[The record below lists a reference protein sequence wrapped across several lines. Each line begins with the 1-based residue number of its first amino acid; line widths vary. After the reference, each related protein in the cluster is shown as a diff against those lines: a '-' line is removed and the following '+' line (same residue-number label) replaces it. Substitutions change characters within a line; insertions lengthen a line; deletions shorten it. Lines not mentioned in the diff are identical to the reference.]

1 MNVARLV
8 GMDTRPRAWGWVGR
22 LQPRTFDRLLVG
34 MLLLVGLINAFLDLR
49 FAERELRLPLGA
61 PTGMAIPFFVGLAL
75 LLVQVVPLLWRRSH
89 PSLVLLL
96 VAAAFGA
103 RVLLSFNPGIAG
115 FGLLVAMYSVA
126 AYEVGVRRLF
136 FLVVAGAG
144 FVAGFVVFGVTGNPR
159 SFAITVPSL
168 FFVAAWLIGDYLQTR
183 RAYVSQLEE
192 RAARLERERD
202 QDRRLA
208 ADEERTR
215 IARELHDVVAHDVSV
230 IAIQAGAARAVQ
242 STRPEAAAQALG
254 LIETTARETLIELNR
269 LLGVLRGGNG
279 ATADRRPQPGI
290 GQLPGLVEELRA
302 AGLEVD
308 ARVEGETRPL
318 PPAIDLSAYRI
329 VQEATTNVLKHARAR
344 RVDIR
349 VQYTETMLALDIRD
363 DGPGNGADPASSS
376 GHGLIG
382 MRERVALFGGRLHAG
397 RNRAGGFSVHARLPL
412 DQNLPSPS
420 EPQIPPPLGEGRVG
434 A

>member
-1 MNVARLV
+1 METGAR
-8 GMDTRPRAWGWVGR
+8 GWGWIGR
-22 LQPRTFDRLLVG
+22 LTPRTFDRLLVG
-34 MLLLVGLINAFLDLR
+34 VLLFVGSINALLDLR
-49 FAERELRLPLGA
+49 FAERDPAYPFAARSGL
-61 PTGMAIPFFVGLAL
+61 AISIVVGLSL

-96 VAAAFGA
+96 VGGAFGA
-103 RVLLSFNPGIAG
+103 RVLLGFSPGIAG

-126 AYEVGVRRLF
+126 AYEMRARRLA
-136 FLVVAGAG
+136 FLVVAGLG

-159 SFAITVPSL
+159 SFAITIPSL
-168 FFVAAWLIGDYLQTR
+168 FFVAAWLIGDYLRTR
-183 RAYVSQLEE
+183 RAYVAQLEE

-242 STRPEAAAQALG
+242 ASKPEAAAQALG

-279 ATADRRPQPGI
+279 ATPDRSPQPGI
-290 GQLPGLVEELRA
+290 GQLAGLVEELRA

-308 ARVEGETRPL
+308 ARIEGEAEPL
-318 PPAIDLSAYRI
+318 PPALDLSAYRI
-329 VQEATTNVLKHARAR
+329 LQEATTNVLKHARAH

-349 VQYTETMLALDIRD
+349 VRYSETMLALDIRD
-363 DGPGNGADPASSS
+363 DGAGDGGDPASSS

-382 MRERVALFGGRLHAG
+382 MRERVALFGGKLHAG

-412 DQNLPSPS
+412 
-420 EPQIPPPLGEGRVG
+420 EPAP
-434 A
+434 

>member
-8 GMDTRPRAWGWVGR
+8 VMDTRPRAWSWVGR
-22 LQPRTFDRLLVG
+22 LQPHTFDRLLVG
-34 MLLLVGLINAFLDLR
+34 FLLAIGLINAILDLR
-49 FAERELRLPLGA
+49 FSERELRFPLGA
-61 PTGMAIPFFVGLAL
+61 PTGMAIPFIVGLAL
-75 LLVQVVPLLWRRSH
+75 LLVQVLPLLWRRSH

-96 VAAAFGA
+96 VAAAFA
-103 RVLLSFNPGIAG
+103 TRVLLGFNPGIAG

-126 AYEVGVRRLF
+126 AYDVGVRRLL
-136 FLVVAGAG
+136 FLLVAGLGFIAG
-144 FVAGFVVFGVTGNPR
+144 FVAFAVTGNPR

-168 FFVAAWLIGDYLQTR
+168 IFVAAWLIGDYLRTR

-242 STRPEAAAQALG
+242 STKPEAAAQALG
-254 LIETTARETLIELNR
+254 LIETTARETLVELNR
-269 LLGVLRGGNG
+269 LLGVLRSGNG
-279 ATADRRPQPGI
+279 ATPDRSPQPGI
-290 GQLPGLVEELRA
+290 GQLASLVEGLRA
-302 AGLEVD
+302 AGLVVD
-308 ARVEGETRPL
+308 ARVDGEPRPL
-318 PPAIDLSAYRI
+318 PPAVDLTAYRI

-349 VQYTETMLALDIRD
+349 VHYTEAMLGLDIRD
-363 DGPGNGADPASSS
+363 DGPGDGTDDASSS

-382 MRERVALFGGRLHAG
+382 MRERVALFGGELRAG
-397 RNRAGGFSVHARLPL
+397 RDPAGGFSVHARLPL
-412 DQNLPSPS
+412 TTSPKD
-420 EPQIPPPLGEGRVG
+420 PQSLSPDAG
-434 A
+434 

>member
-1 MNVARLV
+1 VETGA
-8 GMDTRPRAWGWVGR
+8 GGWGWIGR
-22 LQPRTFDRLLVG
+22 LQPRTFDRVLVG
-34 MLLLVGLINAFLDLR
+34 FLLSIGLINAILDLR
-49 FAERELRLPLGA
+49 FTEREPRFPLGA
-61 PTGMAIPFFVGLAL
+61 PTGMALPFLVGLAL
-75 LLVQVVPLLWRRSH
+75 LLVQVVPLLWRRSY

-103 RVLLSFNPGIAG
+103 RVLLGFNPGIAG

-126 AYEVGVRRLF
+126 AYEVGARRLV
-136 FLVVAGAG
+136 FLVVAGLG

-168 FFVAAWLIGDYLQTR
+168 FFVAAWLIGDYLSTR
-183 RAYVSQLEE
+183 RAYVAQLEE

-230 IAIQAGAARAVQ
+230 MAIQAGAARAVQ
-242 STRPEAAAQALG
+242 ASKPEAAAQALG

-279 ATADRRPQPGI
+279 ATPDRSPQPGI
-290 GQLPGLVEELRA
+290 GQLAGLVEELRA

-308 ARVEGETRPL
+308 ARVEGKPEPL
-318 PPAIDLSAYRI
+318 PPALDLSAYRI
-329 VQEATTNVLKHARAR
+329 LQEATTNVLKHARAR

-349 VQYTETMLALDIRD
+349 VRYSEAMLALDVRD
-363 DGPGNGADPASSS
+363 DGAGDGGDPASSS

-382 MRERVALFGGRLHAG
+382 MRERVALFGGALRAG
-397 RNRAGGFSVHARLPL
+397 RDPAGGFSVHARLPI
-412 DQNLPSPS
+412 N
-420 EPQIPPPLGEGRVG
+420 GK
-434 A
+434 

>member
-1 MNVARLV
+1 VETGAR
-8 GMDTRPRAWGWVGR
+8 GWGWIGR

-34 MLLLVGLINAFLDLR
+34 VLLLFGLINALLDLR
-49 FAERELRLPLGA
+49 FAERGPA
-61 PTGMAIPFFVGLAL
+61 YPFGRPPGLAVSVVVGLAL
-75 LLVQVVPLLWRRSH
+75 LLVQVLPLLWRRSH

-96 VAAAFGA
+96 VGGAFAA
-103 RVLLSFNPGIAG
+103 RVLLGYSPGIAG

-126 AYEVGVRRLF
+126 AYEVRARRLA
-136 FLVVAGAG
+136 FLVVAGLG

-168 FFVAAWLIGDYLQTR
+168 FFVAAWLIGDYLRTR
-183 RAYVSQLEE
+183 RAYVAQLEE

-242 STRPEAAAQALG
+242 ASKPEAAAQALG

-279 ATADRRPQPGI
+279 ATPDRSPQPGI
-290 GQLPGLVEELRA
+290 GQLAGLVEQLRA

-308 ARVEGETRPL
+308 ARVEGKAEPL
-318 PPAIDLSAYRI
+318 LPALDLSAYRI
-329 VQEATTNVLKHARAR
+329 LQEATTNVLKHARAR

-349 VQYTETMLALDIRD
+349 VRYGEAMLALDIRD
-363 DGPGNGADPASSS
+363 DGAGDGGDPASSS

-382 MRERVALFGGRLHAG
+382 MQERVALFGGQFRAG
-397 RNRAGGFSVHARLPL
+397 RDPAGGFSVHARLPL
-412 DQNLPSPS
+412 
-420 EPQIPPPLGEGRVG
+420 EPAP
-434 A
+434 

>member
-1 MNVARLV
+1 ME
-8 GMDTRPRAWGWVGR
+8 TQPRGWGWIGR
-22 LQPRTFDRLLVG
+22 LQPRTFDRLLVAVLF
-34 MLLLVGLINAFLDLR
+34 LLGLTSFFDLR
-49 FAERELRLPLGA
+49 FGDRPLPVKAGTPGGTVGVVALG
-61 PTGMAIPFFVGLAL
+61 FVL
-75 LLVQVVPLLWRRSH
+75 LLLQVVPLLWRRRYA
-89 PSLVLLL
+89 SLVLLL
-96 VAAAFGA
+96 VAVAFGA
-103 RVLLSFNPGIAG
+103 KVLLGFNPGIAG
-115 FGLLVAMYSVA
+115 LGLLVAMYSVA
-126 AYEVGVRRLF
+126 AYEVGARRLV
-136 FLVVAGAG
+136 FLVVAGLG

-168 FFVAAWLIGDYLQTR
+168 FFVAAWLIGDYLRTR
-183 RAYVSQLEE
+183 RAYVAQLEE

-242 STRPEAAAQALG
+242 ATKPEAAAQALG

-269 LLGVLRGGNG
+269 LLGVLRGSNG
-279 ATADRRPQPGI
+279 AAADRRPQPGI
-290 GQLPGLVEELRA
+290 GQLSSLVEGLRA

-308 ARVEGETRPL
+308 ARVDGEARPL
-318 PPAIDLSAYRI
+318 PPAVDLSAYRI

-349 VQYTETMLALDIRD
+349 VHYTESMLALDIRD
-363 DGPGNGADPASSS
+363 DGAGDGGDPASSS

-382 MRERVALFGGRLHAG
+382 MRERVALFCGELKAG
-397 RNRAGGFSVHARLPL
+397 RNPAGGFSVHARLPITPFT
-412 DQNLPSPS
+412 QAPPSPS
-420 EPQIPPPLGEGRVG
+420 SLAGDGRGGE
-434 A
+434 

>member
-1 MNVARLV
+1 MEE
-8 GMDTRPRAWGWVGR
+8 RPRGWGWIGR

-34 MLLLVGLINAFLDLR
+34 ILFLLGLTSFLDLR
-49 FAERELRLPLGA
+49 FGDRRLPLGI
-61 PTGMAIPFFVGLAL
+61 PGGLGSAIVIGLAL
-75 LLVQVVPLLWRRSH
+75 LLIQVVPLLWRRSH
-89 PSLVLLL
+89 PSLVLLV
-96 VAAAFGA
+96 VAGAFGA
-103 RVLLSFNPGIAG
+103 KILLGFNPGVAG
-115 FGLLVAMYSVA
+115 IGLLVAMYSVA
-126 AYEVGVRRLF
+126 AYDVGARRLF
-136 FLVVAGAG
+136 FLVIAGLG

-168 FFVAAWLIGDYLQTR
+168 FFAAAWLIGDYLQTR
-183 RAYVSQLEE
+183 RAYVAQLEE

-242 STRPEAAAQALG
+242 ATKPEAAAQALG

-279 ATADRRPQPGI
+279 ATPDRSPQPGI
-290 GQLPGLVEELRA
+290 GQLGDLVEALRA

-308 ARVEGETRPL
+308 ARVDGETRPL
-318 PPAIDLSAYRI
+318 APAVDLSAYRI

-349 VQYTETMLALDIRD
+349 VHYTEAMLALDIRD
-363 DGPGNGADPASSS
+363 DGAGEGGDPASSS

-382 MRERVALFGGRLHAG
+382 MRERVALFGGELKAG
-397 RNRAGGFSVHARLPL
+397 RNPAGGFSVHARLPL
-412 DQNLPSPS
+412 TPSSLP
-420 EPQIPPPLGEGRVG
+420 GDGG
-434 A
+434 

>member
-1 MNVARLV
+1 VETGAR
-8 GMDTRPRAWGWVGR
+8 GWGWIGR
-22 LQPRTFDRLLVG
+22 LKPRTFDRLLVG
-34 MLLLVGLINAFLDLR
+34 VLLFVGLINALLDLR
-49 FAERELRLPLGA
+49 FAEREPAYPFGRPSGL
-61 PTGMAIPFFVGLAL
+61 AIPLVVGIAL
-75 LLVQVVPLLWRRSH
+75 LLVQVFPLLWRRTH

-96 VAAAFGA
+96 VAGAFAA
-103 RVLLSFNPGIAG
+103 RVLLGFSPGIAG

-126 AYEVGVRRLF
+126 AYEVRARRLA
-136 FLVVAGAG
+136 FLVVAGLG
-144 FVAGFVVFGVTGNPR
+144 FVAGFVVFGVSGNPR
-159 SFAITVPSL
+159 SFAVTVPSL
-168 FFVAAWLIGDYLQTR
+168 FFVAAWLIGDYLRTR
-183 RAYVSQLEE
+183 RAYVTQLEE

-242 STRPEAAAQALG
+242 ASKPEAAAQALG
-254 LIETTARETLIELNR
+254 LIETTARGTLIELNR

-279 ATADRRPQPGI
+279 ATPDRSPQPGI
-290 GQLPGLVEELRA
+290 GQLAGLVEELRA

-308 ARVEGETRPL
+308 ARVEGKAGPL
-318 PPAIDLSAYRI
+318 SPALDLSAYRI
-329 VQEATTNVLKHARAR
+329 LQEATTNVLKHARAR

-349 VQYTETMLALDIRD
+349 VRYSDTMLALDIRD
-363 DGPGNGADPASSS
+363 DGAGDGGDPASSS

-382 MRERVALFGGRLHAG
+382 MRERVALFGGKLHAG

-412 DQNLPSPS
+412 
-420 EPQIPPPLGEGRVG
+420 EPAP
-434 A
+434 

>member
-1 MNVARLV
+1 
-8 GMDTRPRAWGWVGR
+8 MDTRPRGWGWIGR
-22 LQPRTFDRLLVG
+22 LQPRIFDRLLVG
-34 MLLLVGLINAFLDLR
+34 FLLSIGLINAILDLR
-49 FAERELRLPLGA
+49 FAERALRFPLGA
-61 PTGMAIPFFVGLAL
+61 PTGMAIPFLVGLAL

-89 PSLVLLL
+89 PSVVLLL
-96 VAAAFGA
+96 VAAAFAA
-103 RVLLSFNPGIAG
+103 RVLLGFNPGIAG

-126 AYEVGVRRLF
+126 AYEWGVRRLV
-136 FLVVAGAG
+136 FLVVAGLG
-144 FVAGFVVFGVTGNPR
+144 FIAGFVVFGVTGNPR

-168 FFVAAWLIGDYLQTR
+168 FFVAAWLIGDYLRTR
-183 RAYVSQLEE
+183 RAYVAQLEE

-242 STRPEAAAQALG
+242 ATRPEVAAQALG

-269 LLGVLRGGNG
+269 LLGVLRANNG

-290 GQLPGLVEELRA
+290 SQLPGLVEELRA

-308 ARVEGETRPL
+308 ARVEGEARPL
-318 PPAIDLSAYRI
+318 SPAVDLSAYRI
-329 VQEATTNVLKHARAR
+329 LQEATTNVLKHARAR

-349 VQYTETMLALDIRD
+349 VRYAETMLALDVRD
-363 DGPGNGADPASSS
+363 DGAGDGRDPAASS

-382 MRERVALFGGRLHAG
+382 MRERVALFGGKLHAG

-412 DQNLPSPS
+412 TPSPDA
-420 EPQIPPPLGEGRVG
+420 G
-434 A
+434 

>member
-1 MNVARLV
+1 VETGAR
-8 GMDTRPRAWGWVGR
+8 GWGWIGR
-22 LQPRTFDRLLVG
+22 LQPRTFDRLLVAILF
-34 MLLLVGLINAFLDLR
+34 LLGLTGFIDLR
-49 FAERELRLPLGA
+49 FGDRPLPLPVGT
-61 PTGMAIPFFVGLAL
+61 PGGVVTVIVVGLL
-75 LLVQVVPLLWRRSH
+75 LLLLQVVPLLWRRRY

-96 VAAAFGA
+96 VAVAFGA
-103 RVLLSFNPGIAG
+103 KVLLGFNPGIAG
-115 FGLLVAMYSVA
+115 LGLLVAMYSVA
-126 AYEVGVRRLF
+126 AYEVGARRLVS
-136 FLVVAGAG
+136 LVIAGVG

-168 FFVAAWLIGDYLQTR
+168 FFVAAWLIGDYLRTR
-183 RAYVSQLEE
+183 RAYVAQLEE

-242 STRPEAAAQALG
+242 LSRPDAAAKALG

-269 LLGVLRGGNG
+269 LLGVLRSSNG
-279 ATADRRPQPGI
+279 ATPDRSPQPGI
-290 GQLPGLVEELRA
+290 GQLAGLVEELRA

-308 ARVEGETRPL
+308 ARVDGEAQPL
-318 PPAIDLSAYRI
+318 PPALDLSAYRI
-329 VQEATTNVLKHARAR
+329 LQEATTNVLKHARAR

-349 VQYTETMLALDIRD
+349 IHYSPTMLALDVRD
-363 DGPGNGADPASSS
+363 DGASGGADPAASA

-382 MRERVALFGGRLHAG
+382 MRERVALFGGQLRAG
-397 RNRAGGFSVHARLPL
+397 RDPAGGFSVHARLPL
-412 DQNLPSPS
+412 TPSPARGGG
-420 EPQIPPPLGEGRVG
+420 QGGG
-434 A
+434 

>member
-1 MNVARLV
+1 METGAR
-8 GMDTRPRAWGWVGR
+8 GWGWIGR

-34 MLLLVGLINAFLDLR
+34 VLLLVGLINALLDLR
-49 FAERELRLPLGA
+49 FAEREPSYPFGRPSGL
-61 PTGMAIPFFVGLAL
+61 AISVVVGLAL
-75 LLVQVVPLLWRRSH
+75 LLVQVLPLLWRRSH

-96 VAAAFGA
+96 VAGAFAA
-103 RVLLSFNPGIAG
+103 RVLLGFSPGIAG

-126 AYEVGVRRLF
+126 AYEVRARRLA
-136 FLVVAGAG
+136 FLVVAGLG

-168 FFVAAWLIGDYLQTR
+168 FFVAAWLIGDYLRTR
-183 RAYVSQLEE
+183 RAYVAQLEE

-230 IAIQAGAARAVQ
+230 IAIQAGAARAVHA
-242 STRPEAAAQALG
+242 SKPEAAAQALG
-254 LIETTARETLIELNR
+254 LIETTARGTLIELNR

-279 ATADRRPQPGI
+279 ATPDRNPQPGI
-290 GQLPGLVEELRA
+290 GQLAGLVEELRA

-308 ARVEGETRPL
+308 ARVEGKAEPL
-318 PPAIDLSAYRI
+318 PPALDLSAYRI
-329 VQEATTNVLKHARAR
+329 LQEATTNVLKHARAR

-349 VQYTETMLALDIRD
+349 VRYSETMLALDIRD
-363 DGPGNGADPASSS
+363 DGAGDGGDPASSS

-382 MRERVALFGGRLHAG
+382 MRERVALFGGKLHAG

-412 DQNLPSPS
+412 
-420 EPQIPPPLGEGRVG
+420 EPAP
-434 A
+434 

>member
-1 MNVARLV
+1 ME
-8 GMDTRPRAWGWVGR
+8 TRPRGWGWIGR
-22 LQPRTFDRLLVG
+22 LQPRIFDRLLVG
-34 MLLLVGLINAFLDLR
+34 FLLSVGLINAILDLR
-49 FAERELRLPLGA
+49 FAERELRFPLGA
-61 PTGMAIPFFVGLAL
+61 PTGMAIPFLVGLAL

-89 PSLVLLL
+89 PSVVLLL
-96 VAAAFGA
+96 VAAAFAA
-103 RVLLSFNPGIAG
+103 RVLLGFNPGIAG

-126 AYEVGVRRLF
+126 AYEWGVRRLV
-136 FLVVAGAG
+136 FLVVAGLG
-144 FVAGFVVFGVTGNPR
+144 FLAGFVVFGVTGNPR

-168 FFVAAWLIGDYLQTR
+168 FFVAAWLIGDYLRTR
-183 RAYVSQLEE
+183 RAYVAQLEE

-242 STRPEAAAQALG
+242 ATRPEAAAQALG

-269 LLGVLRGGNG
+269 LLGVLRANNG

-290 GQLPGLVEELRA
+290 SQLPGLVEELRA

-308 ARVEGETRPL
+308 ARVEGEARPL
-318 PPAIDLSAYRI
+318 SPAVDLSAYRI
-329 VQEATTNVLKHARAR
+329 LQEATTNVLKHARAR

-349 VQYTETMLALDIRD
+349 VRYAETMLALDVRD
-363 DGPGNGADPASSS
+363 DGAGDGRDPAASS

-382 MRERVALFGGRLHAG
+382 MRERVALFGGKLHAG

-412 DQNLPSPS
+412 TPSPDA
-420 EPQIPPPLGEGRVG
+420 G
-434 A
+434 

>member
-1 MNVARLV
+1 METGAR
-8 GMDTRPRAWGWVGR
+8 GWGWIGR
-22 LQPRTFDRLLVG
+22 LQPSTFDRLLVG
-34 MLLLVGLINAFLDLR
+34 FLLSIGLINAILDLR
-49 FAERELRLPLGA
+49 FTEREPRFPLGA
-61 PTGMAIPFFVGLAL
+61 PTGMALPFLVGLAL
-75 LLVQVVPLLWRRSH
+75 LLVQVVPLLWRRSY

-96 VAAAFGA
+96 VGAAFGA
-103 RVLLSFNPGIAG
+103 RVLLGFNPGIAG

-126 AYEVGVRRLF
+126 AYEVGARRLV
-136 FLVVAGAG
+136 FLVVAGLG

-168 FFVAAWLIGDYLQTR
+168 FFVAAWLIGDYLRTR
-183 RAYVSQLEE
+183 RAYVAQLEE

-202 QDRRLA
+202 RDRRLA

-242 STRPEAAAQALG
+242 ASKPEAAAQALG

-279 ATADRRPQPGI
+279 GTPDRSPQPGI
-290 GQLPGLVEELRA
+290 GQLAALVEELRA

-308 ARVEGETRPL
+308 ARVEGEAAPL
-318 PPAIDLSAYRI
+318 PPALDLSAYRI
-329 VQEATTNVLKHARAR
+329 LQEATTNVLKHARAR

-349 VQYTETMLALDIRD
+349 VRYSETMLALDVRD
-363 DGPGNGADPASSS
+363 DGAGDGSDPASSS

-382 MRERVALFGGRLHAG
+382 MRERVALFGGKLHAG
-397 RNRAGGFSVHARLPL
+397 RNRAGGFSVHARLPIE
-412 DQNLPSPS
+412 PSS
-420 EPQIPPPLGEGRVG
+420 
-434 A
+434 

>member
-1 MNVARLV
+1 VE
-8 GMDTRPRAWGWVGR
+8 TPTRAWGWIGR

-34 MLLLVGLINAFLDLR
+34 ILLLLGLTSLIDLRIGDRPLPLLPAVPGGTVAIVIVGL
-49 FAERELRLPLGA
+49 
-61 PTGMAIPFFVGLAL
+61 L
-75 LLVQVVPLLWRRSH
+75 LLLLQVVPLLWRRSH

-96 VAAAFGA
+96 VAGGFGA
-103 RVLLSFNPGIAG
+103 RILLGFNPGVAAL
-115 FGLLVAMYSVA
+115 GLLVAMYSVA
-126 AYEVGVRRLF
+126 AYEVRARRLF
-136 FLVVAGAG
+136 FLVVAGLC

-168 FFVAAWLIGDYLQTR
+168 FFVAAWLIGDYLRTR
-183 RAYVSQLEE
+183 RAYVAQLEE

-242 STRPEAAAQALG
+242 ATKPEAAAQALG

-269 LLGVLRGGNG
+269 LLGVLRGSN
-279 ATADRRPQPGI
+279 AAAPDRSPQPSI
-290 GQLPGLVEELRA
+290 RQLASLVEELRA

-308 ARVEGETRPL
+308 ARVDGEAEPL
-318 PPAIDLSAYRI
+318 PPALDLSAYRI
-329 VQEATTNVLKHARAR
+329 LQEATTNILKHARAR

-349 VQYTETMLALDIRD
+349 VHYTETMLALDVRD
-363 DGPGNGADPASSS
+363 DGAGDGNDPGASP

-382 MRERVALFGGRLHAG
+382 MRERVALFGGKLHAG
-397 RNRAGGFSVHARLPL
+397 RNRAGGFSVHARLPI
-412 DQNLPSPS
+412 
-420 EPQIPPPLGEGRVG
+420 EP
-434 A
+434 AS

>member
-1 MNVARLV
+1 ME
-8 GMDTRPRAWGWVGR
+8 TRPRGWGWIGR
-22 LQPRTFDRLLVG
+22 LQPRIFDRLLVG
-34 MLLLVGLINAFLDLR
+34 FLLSVGLINAILDLR
-49 FAERELRLPLGA
+49 FAERELRFPLGA
-61 PTGMAIPFFVGLAL
+61 PTGMAIPFLVGLAL

-89 PSLVLLL
+89 PSVVLLL
-96 VAAAFGA
+96 VAAAFAA
-103 RVLLSFNPGIAG
+103 RVLLGFNPGIAG

-126 AYEVGVRRLF
+126 AYEWGVRRLV
-136 FLVVAGAG
+136 FLVVAGLG
-144 FVAGFVVFGVTGNPR
+144 FIAGFVVFGVTGNPR

-168 FFVAAWLIGDYLQTR
+168 FFVAAWLIGDYLRTR
-183 RAYVSQLEE
+183 RAYVAQLEE

-242 STRPEAAAQALG
+242 ATRPEVAAQALG

-269 LLGVLRGGNG
+269 LLGVLRANNG

-290 GQLPGLVEELRA
+290 SQLPGLVEELRA

-308 ARVEGETRPL
+308 ARVEGEARPL
-318 PPAIDLSAYRI
+318 SPAVDLSAYRI
-329 VQEATTNVLKHARAR
+329 LQEATTNVLKHARAR

-349 VQYTETMLALDIRD
+349 VRYAETMLALDVRD
-363 DGPGNGADPASSS
+363 DGAGDGRDPAASS

-382 MRERVALFGGRLHAG
+382 MRERVALFGGKLHAG

-412 DQNLPSPS
+412 TPSPDA
-420 EPQIPPPLGEGRVG
+420 G
-434 A
+434 

>member
-1 MNVARLV
+1 VET
-8 GMDTRPRAWGWVGR
+8 GAWGWGRIGR

-34 MLLLVGLINAFLDLR
+34 LLLSIGLINALLDLR
-49 FAERELRLPLGA
+49 FGEREPGYPLGLRS
-61 PTGMAIPFFVGLAL
+61 GMAFPLVVGLAL
-75 LLVQVVPLLWRRSH
+75 LLVQVFPLLWRRSH

-96 VAAAFGA
+96 VAGAFAA
-103 RVLLSFNPGIAG
+103 RVLLSFSPGIAG

-126 AYEVGVRRLF
+126 AYEVRARRVLF
-136 FLVVAGAG
+136 LLVAGLG

-168 FFVAAWLIGDYLQTR
+168 FFVAAWLIGDYLRTR
-183 RAYVSQLEE
+183 RAYVAQLEE

-242 STRPEAAAQALG
+242 ASKPEAAAQALG

-269 LLGVLRGGNG
+269 LLGVLRGSNG
-279 ATADRRPQPGI
+279 ATPDRSPQPGI
-290 GQLPGLVEELRA
+290 GQLAGLVEELRA

-308 ARVEGETRPL
+308 ARVEGKAEPL
-318 PPAIDLSAYRI
+318 PPALDLSAYRI
-329 VQEATTNVLKHARAR
+329 LQEATTNVLKHARAR

-349 VQYTETMLALDIRD
+349 VHYSTTMLALDVRD
-363 DGPGNGADPASSS
+363 DGAGVGTDPVASS

-382 MRERVALFGGRLHAG
+382 MRERVAVFGGQLRAG
-397 RNRAGGFSVHARLPL
+397 RDPAGGFSVHARLPL
-412 DQNLPSPS
+412 TPSP
-420 EPQIPPPLGEGRVG
+420 LAGEGRG
-434 A
+434 GG

>member
-1 MNVARLV
+1 METGAR
-8 GMDTRPRAWGWVGR
+8 GWGWIGR

-34 MLLLVGLINAFLDLR
+34 FLLAIGLINAILDLR
-49 FAERELRLPLGA
+49 SAERELRFPLGA
-61 PTGMAIPFFVGLAL
+61 PTGIAFPFFVGLAL

-89 PSLVLLL
+89 PSFVLLL
-96 VAAAFGA
+96 VAGAFAA
-103 RVLLSFNPGIAG
+103 RVALGFNPGIAG

-126 AYEVGVRRLF
+126 AYEVGARRLV
-136 FLVVAGAG
+136 FLVVAGMG

-168 FFVAAWLIGDYLQTR
+168 FFVAAWLIGDYLRTR
-183 RAYVSQLEE
+183 RAYVAQLEE

-242 STRPEAAAQALG
+242 ASKPEAAAQALG

-279 ATADRRPQPGI
+279 ATPDRSPQPGI
-290 GQLPGLVEELRA
+290 GQLAGLVEELRA

-308 ARVEGETRPL
+308 ARVEGKAEPL
-318 PPAIDLSAYRI
+318 PPALDLSAYRI
-329 VQEATTNVLKHARAR
+329 LQEATTNVLKHARAR

-349 VQYTETMLALDIRD
+349 VRYSQTMLALDVRD
-363 DGPGNGADPASSS
+363 DGAGDGSDPASSS

-382 MRERVALFGGRLHAG
+382 MRERVALFGGKLHAG

-412 DQNLPSPS
+412 TPSP
-420 EPQIPPPLGEGRVG
+420 LAGEGRG
-434 A
+434 GG

>member
-1 MNVARLV
+1 M
-8 GMDTRPRAWGWVGR
+8 WGWFGN

-34 MLLLVGLINAFLDLR
+34 VLLLLGLTTFLDLR
-49 FAERELRLPLGA
+49 FDDRAFRLP
-61 PTGMAIPFFVGLAL
+61 PAIPGGIASAIVVGIAL
-75 LLVQVVPLLWRRSH
+75 LLLQVVPLLWRRRY

-103 RVLLSFNPGIAG
+103 RVLLGFNAGIAG
-115 FGLLVAMYSVA
+115 LGLLVAMYSVA
-126 AYEVGVRRLF
+126 AYDVGVRRLF
-136 FLVVAGAG
+136 FLVVAGLGFIGG
-144 FVAGFVVFGVTGNPR
+144 FVAFGVTGNPR
-159 SFAITVPSL
+159 SFAITVPSV
-168 FFVAAWLIGDYLQTR
+168 FFVAAWLFGDYLRTR
-183 RAYVSQLEE
+183 RAYVAQLEE

-242 STRPEAAAQALG
+242 ATRPEAAAQALG

-269 LLGVLRGGNG
+269 LLGVLRGSTG
-279 ATADRRPQPGI
+279 AAADRRPQPGI
-290 GQLPGLVEELRA
+290 DQLAGLVEGLRA

-308 ARVEGETRPL
+308 ARVEGDARSL
-318 PPAIDLSAYRI
+318 PPAVDLSAYRI
-329 VQEATTNVLKHARAR
+329 VQEATTNVLKHAHAR

-349 VQYTETMLALDIRD
+349 VRYTETMLALDVRD
-363 DGPGNGADPASSS
+363 DGAGNGVDPASSS

-382 MRERVALFGGRLHAG
+382 MRERVALFGGELRAG
-397 RNRAGGFSVHARLPL
+397 RNPAGGFSVHARLPL
-412 DQNLPSPS
+412 TPSPLTGS
-420 EPQIPPPLGEGRVG
+420 TSSVYGGGQGGAEGRVG

>member
-1 MNVARLV
+1 ME
-8 GMDTRPRAWGWVGR
+8 TRPRGWGWIGR
-22 LQPRTFDRLLVG
+22 VQPRTFDRLLVG
-34 MLLLVGLINAFLDLR
+34 VLLSFGLINALLDLR
-49 FAERELRLPLGA
+49 FAERELRFPLGA
-61 PTGMAIPFFVGLAL
+61 PTGMAFPFLVGLAL

-89 PSLVLLL
+89 ASLVLLL
-96 VAAAFGA
+96 VAGAFAA
-103 RVLLSFNPGIAG
+103 RVLLGFNPGIAG

-126 AYEVGVRRLF
+126 AYEVGARRVF
-136 FLVVAGAG
+136 FLLVAGLG

-168 FFVAAWLIGDYLQTR
+168 FFAAAWLIGDYLRTR
-183 RAYVSQLEE
+183 RAYVGELEE
-192 RAARLERERD
+192 RAARLERERY

-242 STRPEAAAQALG
+242 ATKPEAAAQALG
-254 LIETTARETLIELNR
+254 LIETTARNTLIELNR
-269 LLGVLRGGNG
+269 LLGVLRGSNG
-279 ATADRRPQPGI
+279 ATPDRSPQPGI
-290 GQLPGLVEELRA
+290 GQLAGLVEGLRA

-308 ARVEGETRPL
+308 ARVDGDPRPL
-318 PPAIDLSAYRI
+318 PPAVDLSAYRI

-349 VQYTETMLALDIRD
+349 VHYSEAMLALDVRD
-363 DGPGNGADPASSS
+363 DGPGDGGDESTSS

-382 MRERVALFGGRLHAG
+382 MRERVVLFGGEFRAG
-397 RNRAGGFSVHARLPL
+397 RDPAGGFSVHARLPL
-412 DQNLPSPS
+412 
-420 EPQIPPPLGEGRVG
+420 EPPT
-434 A
+434 

>member
-1 MNVARLV
+1 V
-8 GMDTRPRAWGWVGR
+8 
-22 LQPRTFDRLLVG
+22 
-34 MLLLVGLINAFLDLR
+34 LLLFGLINALLDLR
-49 FAERELRLPLGA
+49 FAEREPAYPFGRPPGL
-61 PTGMAIPFFVGLAL
+61 AISVVVGLAL
-75 LLVQVVPLLWRRSH
+75 LLVQVLPLLWRRSH

-96 VAAAFGA
+96 VGGAFAA
-103 RVLLSFNPGIAG
+103 RVLLGFSPGIAG

-126 AYEVGVRRLF
+126 AYEVRARRLA
-136 FLVVAGAG
+136 FLVVAGLG

-168 FFVAAWLIGDYLQTR
+168 FFVAAWLIGDYLRTR
-183 RAYVSQLEE
+183 RAYVAQLEE

-242 STRPEAAAQALG
+242 ASKPEAAAQALG

-279 ATADRRPQPGI
+279 VTPDRSPQPGI
-290 GQLPGLVEELRA
+290 GQLAGLVEQLRA

-308 ARVEGETRPL
+308 ARVEGEARPL
-318 PPAIDLSAYRI
+318 PPALDLSAYRI
-329 VQEATTNVLKHARAR
+329 LQEATTNVLKHARAR

-349 VQYTETMLALDIRD
+349 VHYAEGMLALDVRD
-363 DGPGNGADPASSS
+363 DGPGDWRNFNSSS

-382 MRERVALFGGRLHAG
+382 MQERVALFGGQFRAG
-397 RNRAGGFSVHARLPL
+397 RDPAGGFSVHARLPL
-412 DQNLPSPS
+412 
-420 EPQIPPPLGEGRVG
+420 EPAP
-434 A
+434 